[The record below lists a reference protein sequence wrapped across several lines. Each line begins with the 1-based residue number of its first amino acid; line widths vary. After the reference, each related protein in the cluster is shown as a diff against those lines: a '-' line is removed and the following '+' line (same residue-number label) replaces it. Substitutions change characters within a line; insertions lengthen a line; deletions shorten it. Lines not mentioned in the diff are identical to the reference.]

1 MTAQVGCAGAVLQ
14 YIARRKNIEYLPN
27 DGAALVAFQ
36 IRTIEMF
43 TLSDMMFVNAD
54 TLASL
59 QIIQSEN
66 HPNSHMQGPNKSTSG
81 AKEGLSL
88 YGLFYHLACTPQGK
102 QKLRQLFLRPS
113 TDLAVIEERLNTIS
127 IMLRPE
133 NSPALEQISR
143 SLKKVKD
150 IRTVVIHMQK
160 GISEVGKGKPTGRG
174 VWANIQ
180 NFTFQVLKILE
191 GIHEMSGA
199 STLAVTSKWL
209 TNIQPLR
216 IREIGQMIT
225 DVVDF
230 ERSVEQHRTAVLQG
244 VDAELDGIKRTY
256 DGMGSLLTQV
266 ATQLSNY
273 LPEWARQYVENCI
286 FFPQLG
292 FLTVVPLDPDTGKG
306 KYEGEGIENDI
317 WEKMFVSNDMGYYK
331 NQRMNEM
338 DSYFGDMYS
347 MICGKICKSFS
358 PTIQQLTACQ
368 TEKLKSYTPWRL
380 ESWSTKTLLSQLRT
394 FVESSIALLRWH
406 WELENINS
414 IGPK

>member
-1 MTAQVGCAGAVLQ
+1 LIVDSLYDRSPFCRWICASTDLNIQVGCAGAMLQ
-14 YIARRKNIEYLPN
+14 YIGRRKNIENLPN
-27 DGAALVAFQ
+27 DGAALVAFR
-36 IRTIEMF
+36 IRAIEMF

-66 HPNSHMQGPNKSTSG
+66 HPNSHMQGPNKATSG

-102 QKLRQLFLRPS
+102 QRLRQLFLRPS
-113 TDLAVIEERLNTIS
+113 MDLEVIEERLNTIS
-127 IMLRPE
+127 VMLRPE

-143 SLKKVKD
+143 CLKKIKD

-160 GISEVGKGKPTGRG
+160 GISDVGKGKSVGRG
-174 VWANIQ
+174 IWANIQ
-180 NFTFQVLKILE
+180 NFTFHVLKILE
-191 GIHEMSGA
+191 GIHEMNGGSSVA
-199 STLAVTSKWL
+199 ITSRLL
-209 TNIQPLR
+209 TEIHPLR

-244 VDAELDGIKRTY
+244 VDPELDNMKRTY

-266 ATQLSNY
+266 ATQLSSD

-306 KYEGEGIENDI
+306 KYEGEGIENDV

-331 NQRMNEM
+331 NQRMKEM
-338 DSYFGDMYS
+338 DSYFGDIYG
-347 MICGKICKSFS
+347 MICG
-358 PTIQQLTACQ
+358 
-368 TEKLKSYTPWRL
+368 
-380 ESWSTKTLLSQLRT
+380 RT
-394 FVESSIALLRWH
+394 YQNPFGYS
-406 WELENINS
+406 N
-414 IGPK
+414 

>member
-1 MTAQVGCAGAVLQ
+1 MQ
-14 YIARRKNIEYLPN
+14 YIGRQKNIEYLPN
-27 DGAALVAFQ
+27 DEASLVAFR

-66 HPNSHMQGPNKSTSG
+66 HPNSHMQGPNKATSG

-88 YGLFYHLACTPQGK
+88 YGLFCHLACTPQGK

-127 IMLRPE
+127 VMLRPE

-143 SLKKVKD
+143 CLRKVKD

-160 GISEVGKGKPTGRG
+160 GISGVGKGKSVGRG
-174 VWANIQ
+174 VWGNIRV
-180 NFTFQVLKILE
+180 FTFQVLKILE
-191 GIHEMSGA
+191 GIHEMNGSSA
-199 STLAVTSKWL
+199 LTITSKLL
-209 TNIQPLR
+209 TDIHPLR
-216 IREIGQMIT
+216 IREICQMIT

-230 ERSVEQHRTAVLQG
+230 ERSVDQHRPAVLQG
-244 VDAELDGIKRTY
+244 VDAELDNFKRTY
-256 DGMGSLLTQV
+256 DGMDSLLTQV
-266 ATQLSNY
+266 ATQLSNE
-273 LPEWARQYVENCI
+273 LPEWARQYVQNCI

-306 KYEGEGIENDI
+306 KYEGEGIENDV

-331 NQRMNEM
+331 NHQMKEM
-338 DSYFGDMYS
+338 DSYFGDMYG
-347 MICGKICKSFS
+347 MIAGETYHDIVG
-358 PTIQQLTACQ
+358 
-368 TEKLKSYTPWRL
+368 RL
-380 ESWSTKTLLSQLRT
+380 
-394 FVESSIALLRWH
+394 ID
-406 WELENINS
+406 
-414 IGPK
+414 